1 VARTTGAYFIA
12 MLYGIDLAFY
22 LLFILAA
29 SISLLSFYTPGI
41 PSASLLIMTPIFLS
55 LGLPVEGIGI
65 LIGVDFIVDMFLTMS
80 NVTANIATVTVM
92 SRKDKSNV

>member
-1 VARTTGAYFIA
+1 

-41 PSASLLIMTPIFLS
+41 PSASLLNNDAD
-55 LGLPVEGIGI
+55 I
-65 LIGVDFIVDMFLTMS
+65 LKPWSSGRRDWYFDWC
-80 NVTANIATVTVM
+80 
-92 SRKDKSNV
+92 